1 MSEEQKYPKDLKY
14 RETHEWARREGDI
27 TVVGISDYAQE
38 ELQDVVYV
46 ELPEIGTVIKLEQ
59 EFGVIESVKAAFNL
73 WTPVSGEIIE
83 VNEELEDAPELINEH
98 PYSLGWLIKI
108 RMNDPDEL
116 DNLLSPDEY
125 RTRVEVER
133 V

>member
-1 MSEEQKYPKDLKY
+1 MSEEQKYPEDLKY

-27 TVVGISDYAQE
+27 VIVGISDYAQE

-46 ELPEIGTVIKLEQ
+46 ELPEVGAVLEPEN
-59 EFGVIESVKAAFNL
+59 EFGAIESVKAAFNL

-83 VNEELEDAPELINEH
+83 VNEELEDAPELINEY

-108 RMNDPDEL
+108 RMINPDEL
-116 DNLLSPDEY
+116 ENLLSPNEY
-125 RTRVEVER
+125 RALIKGER
-133 V
+133 E

>member
-1 MSEEQKYPKDLKY
+1 MSEEQKYPEDLKY

-27 TVVGISDYAQE
+27 VIVGISDYAQE

-46 ELPEIGTVIKLEQ
+46 ELPEVGAVLEPEK
-59 EFGVIESVKAAFNL
+59 EFGAIESVKAAFNL

-83 VNEELEDAPELINEH
+83 VNEELEDAPELINEY

-108 RMNDPDEL
+108 RMINPDEL
-116 DNLLSPDEY
+116 ENLLSPNEY
-125 RTRVEVER
+125 RALIKGER
-133 V
+133 E

>member
-1 MSEEQKYPKDLKY
+1 MPEEQKFPEDLKY
-14 RETHEWARREGDI
+14 RETHEWARREGGI
-27 TVVGISDYAQE
+27 VTVGISNYAQE

-46 ELPEIGTVIKLEQ
+46 ELPEAGAAVALEQ

-73 WTPVSGEIIE
+73 WPPVSGEVIE
-83 VNEELEDAPELINEH
+83 VNAELEDAPELINEH

-108 RMNDPDEL
+108 RMNNPDEL

-125 RTRVEVER
+125 RTLVEGER
-133 V
+133 D

>member
-1 MSEEQKYPKDLKY
+1 MSEEQKFPEALKY
-14 RETHEWARREGDI
+14 RETHEWARREGGI
-27 TVVGISDYAQE
+27 AIVGISNYAQE

-46 ELPEIGTVIKLEQ
+46 ELPEVGAVIELEQ

-108 RMNDPDEL
+108 RMSDPDEL
-116 DNLLSPDEY
+116 ANLLSPDEY
-125 RTRVEVER
+125 RTLVEGER
-133 V
+133 E

>member
-27 TVVGISDYAQE
+27 VVVGISHYAQE

-46 ELPEIGTVIKLEQ
+46 ELPEVGAVIELEQ

-83 VNEELEDAPELINEH
+83 VNEELEDAPELINEY

-125 RTRVEVER
+125 RTRVEGER
-133 V
+133 E

>member
-46 ELPEIGTVIKLEQ
+46 ELPEVGTVIKLEQ

>member
-1 MSEEQKYPKDLKY
+1 MSEEQKFPEDLKY
-14 RETHEWARREGDI
+14 RETHEWARCEGGI
-27 TVVGISDYAQE
+27 AIVGISNYAQE

-46 ELPEIGTVIKLEQ
+46 ELPEVGAVIELEQ

-108 RMNDPDEL
+108 RMSDPDEL
-116 DNLLSPDEY
+116 ASLLSPDEY
-125 RTRVEVER
+125 RTLVEGER
-133 V
+133 E

>member
-1 MSEEQKYPKDLKY
+1 MPEELKFPEDLKY
-14 RETHEWARREGDI
+14 RETHEWARREGGI
-27 TVVGISDYAQE
+27 VTVGISNYAQE

-46 ELPEIGTVIKLEQ
+46 ELPEVGAAVELEQ

-73 WTPVSGEIIE
+73 WPPVSGEIIE
-83 VNEELEDAPELINEH
+83 VNEELEDTPELINEH

-108 RMNDPDEL
+108 RMDDPDEL

-125 RTRVEVER
+125 RTLVEGER
-133 V
+133 D

>member
-1 MSEEQKYPKDLKY
+1 MSEEQKYPEDLKY

-27 TVVGISDYAQE
+27 VIVGISDYAQE

-46 ELPEIGTVIKLEQ
+46 ELPEVGAVVEPEK
-59 EFGVIESVKAAFNL
+59 EFGAIESVKAAFNL

-83 VNEELEDAPELINEH
+83 VNEELEDAPELINEY

-108 RMNDPDEL
+108 RMINPDEL
-116 DNLLSPDEY
+116 ENLLSPNEY
-125 RTRVEVER
+125 RALIKGER
-133 V
+133 E

>member
-1 MSEEQKYPKDLKY
+1 MSEEQKYPEDLKY

-27 TVVGISDYAQE
+27 VIVGISDYAQE

-46 ELPEIGTVIKLEQ
+46 ELPEVGVVADSEK

-73 WTPVSGEIIE
+73 CTPVSGEIIE
-83 VNEELEDAPELINEH
+83 VNEELENAPELINEY

-108 RMNDPDEL
+108 WMSNPDEL
-116 DNLLSPDEY
+116 ENLLSPNEY
-125 RTRVEVER
+125 RTLVEGER
-133 V
+133 E

>member
-1 MSEEQKYPKDLKY
+1 MSEEQKFPEDLKY
-14 RETHEWARREGDI
+14 RETHEWARREGGI
-27 TVVGISDYAQE
+27 AIVGISNYAQE

-46 ELPEIGTVIKLEQ
+46 ELPEVGAVIELEQ

-108 RMNDPDEL
+108 RMSDPDEL
-116 DNLLSPDEY
+116 ANLLSPDEY
-125 RTRVEVER
+125 RTLVEGER
-133 V
+133 E

>member
-1 MSEEQKYPKDLKY
+1 MPEELKFPEDLKY
-14 RETHEWARREGDI
+14 RETHEWARREGGI
-27 TVVGISDYAQE
+27 VTVGISNYAQE

-46 ELPEIGTVIKLEQ
+46 ELPEVGATVALEQ

-73 WTPVSGEIIE
+73 WPPASGEIIE
-83 VNEELEDAPELINEH
+83 VNEELEDTPELINEH

-108 RMNDPDEL
+108 RMDDPDEL

-125 RTRVEVER
+125 RTLVEGER
-133 V
+133 D

>member
-1 MSEEQKYPKDLKY
+1 MPEEQKFPEDLKY
-14 RETHEWARREGDI
+14 RETHEWARREGGI
-27 TVVGISDYAQE
+27 VTVGISNYAQE

-46 ELPEIGTVIKLEQ
+46 ELPEVGASVALEQ

-73 WTPVSGEIIE
+73 WPPVSGEVIE
-83 VNEELEDAPELINEH
+83 VNEDLEDAPELINEH

-108 RMNDPDEL
+108 RMDDPDEL

-125 RTRVEVER
+125 QTLVEGER
-133 V
+133 D

>member
-1 MSEEQKYPKDLKY
+1 MSEEQKYPEDLKY
-14 RETHEWARREGDI
+14 RETHEWTRREGDI
-27 TVVGISDYAQE
+27 SVVGISDYAQE

-46 ELPEIGTVIKLEQ
+46 ELPEVGAIVESGN

-73 WTPVSGEIIE
+73 WAPVSGEIIE

-108 RMNDPDEL
+108 RRNDSDEL
-116 DNLLSPDEY
+116 ENLLSPDEY
-125 RTRVEVER
+125 QTLVEGEQE
-133 V
+133 